1 MLQLCQFKQNK
12 ENKMKRA
19 LLLSVVASTMMMAGG
34 DIEPVPAPAPMV
46 EDFLIFSNIQGKGQ
60 IRPRYEYVN
69 TDNAVSDANAYTVRA
84 ALGIQADLFQIDGLS
99 TYLEA
104 TGVFGGGDFWSLSN
118 NDIADKGIYNVVAD
132 PNQTRFTQA
141 YVDYKFGD
149 TLIRA
154 GRQAVNLDNLRFI
167 GTVDW
172 RQMPQTYDAVAVINN
187 SIEGLSL
194 LGAYVYQVNRIF
206 DRDSVKLIPWSD
218 RGDQFDTGTGLLH
231 AAYTVMPELTVT
243 GYGYLIEDIS
253 DTWGIAATGK
263 ISFGDTSK
271 VSYRAE
277 YAVQRDPSFTD
288 HLVDPTADADYY
300 DIEATLNMSGF
311 LVGAKYEVLGAGQD
325 GNGAFS
331 TPLAT
336 LHAHN
341 GWADM
346 FLGTPAEGL
355 VDLNGM
361 VGYKSKGFGVAKVI
375 YHDYSSDEGSIDYG
389 TEIDALY
396 KNKIPGVKG
405 LSGLVKGAW
414 YSADEYKVDTTKVWA
429 MLNYK
434 F

>member
-1 MLQLCQFKQNK
+1 
-12 ENKMKRA
+12 MKKA
-19 LLLSVVASTMMMAGG
+19 LLLSVVASTMIMAGG
-34 DIEPVPAPAPMV
+34 DIEPVVAEAPMV

-69 TDNAVSDANAYTVRA
+69 TDNTVDDANAYTVRA
-84 ALGIQADLFQIDGLS
+84 SVGIQADLFQIDGLS

-104 TGVFGGGDFWSLSN
+104 TGVFGSGDYYSLSDDRNGN
-118 NDIADKGIYNVVAD
+118 NYNVVAD
-132 PNQTRFTQA
+132 PTQTRFTQA

-172 RQMPQTYDAVAVINN
+172 RQMPQTYDAVAIINN
-187 SIEGLSL
+187 SVEGLSL
-194 LGAYVYQVNRIF
+194 LGAYIWQVNTIF
-206 DRDSVKLIPWSD
+206 DKDTVKPV
-218 RGDQFDTGTGLLH
+218 GDKFDTGSAILH
-231 AAYTVMPELTVT
+231 ASYEFMPELKVT
-243 GYGYLIEDIS
+243 GYGYLIEDFA

-263 ISFGDTSK
+263 FGIGESSNI
-271 VSYRAE
+271 SYRAE
-277 YAVQRDPSFTD
+277 YAIQNDPSFTD
-288 HLVDPTADADYY
+288 LAPNKTADADYY
-300 DIEATLNMSGF
+300 NIEATLNMSGF
-311 LVGAKYEVLGAGQD
+311 LAGAKYEVLGAGND
-325 GNGAFS
+325 ANGPFS

-346 FLGTPAEGL
+346 FLGTPTEGL

-361 VGYKSKGFGVAKVI
+361 IGYKSAGFGVAKVI
-375 YHDYSSDEGSIDYG
+375 YHDFSSDEGSIDFG

-405 LSGLVKGAW
+405 LSGLIKGAW
-414 YSADEYKVDTTKVWA
+414 FTADDARYVDTSKVWA
-429 MLNYK
+429 MLDYK